1 MFQAFYVGTIGP
13 LAAFELT
20 GARALYARNML
31 PALREVDREARELRY
46 LKWYQDTNP
55 LTVPGDRR
63 LAAWRPEKGSW
74 ALGVGASA
82 SLPDSPRSSS

>member
-1 MFQAFYVGTIGP
+1 MFQAFYVGAIGP

-63 LAAWRPEKGSW
+63 LAAWRPEKDSW
-74 ALGVGASA
+74 TLGVERRHRCRGSA
-82 SLPDSPRSSS
+82 RSSS